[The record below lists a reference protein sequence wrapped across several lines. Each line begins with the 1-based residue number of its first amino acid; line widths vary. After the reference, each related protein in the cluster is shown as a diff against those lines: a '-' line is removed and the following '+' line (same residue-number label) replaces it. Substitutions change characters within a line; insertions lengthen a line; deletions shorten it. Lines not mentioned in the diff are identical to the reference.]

1 LVHDGHQHLSTT
13 KHNASHTICILKKI
27 DRLSIGP
34 VVFPGCF
41 THDTR
46 KDENYSEEPE
56 VPPSYSPRF
65 LFHLRN
71 TLMTKI
77 RSHSAKDNQQWKNC
91 RKLEE
96 KISHR
101 CTDHH
106 NDPSDR
112 IPDRIRKCSEAGIQQ
127 KACGHWCNEFE
138 DVCLQRLLIN
148 IMQYERKSAHHN
160 TSGKD
165 PCNECQHSKRH
176 ASAFVADQCECLRR

>member
-1 LVHDGHQHLSTT
+1 DLVQSNLSTH
-13 KHNASHTICILKKI
+13 KHNASHTIGSLKKI
-27 DRLSIGP
+27 GRFSVGP
-34 VVFPGCF
+34 VILPGRF
-41 THDTR
+41 AHNTR
-46 KDENYSEEPE
+46 EDEDDAEEPE
-56 VPPSYSPRF
+56 VPPAYSSRL

-71 TLMTKI
+71 TLVTEI
-77 RSHSAKDNQQWKNC
+77 CGHSAKDNQQWKNSW
-91 RKLEE
+91 KLEE
-96 KISHR
+96 EVSQ
-101 CTDHH
+101 CSADDHD
-106 NDPSDR
+106 DPSDR

-160 TSGKD
+160 ASGKD